1 MNKKAIRDQ
10 FPSSSEI
17 FSSVLQGPERANVVS
32 SVSELSSNLPL
43 PLSSIYVGYSS
54 SLTDHGKK
62 EGWSG
67 LGDKEP
73 WTQLTSP
80 ACYHTATS
88 VRWVQY
94 TFKQSP
100 RQQPWLQFS
109 LSLSLHLNGYFPGG
123 PGLADDRTS
132 PFWILL
138 DLRVMEVVERRP
150 KLQSNRHHQQT
161 NTQLFTG
168 RMPFLS
174 PNQQCQ
180 STEGKIDI
188 DNTTTTSGFCLTRL
202 FFQTSVH
209 VHQMPPREPF
219 GWGLIHSTTSMKAL
233 KDIQANITGLA
244 FYPG

>member
-1 MNKKAIRDQ
+1 M
-10 FPSSSEI
+10 
-17 FSSVLQGPERANVVS
+17 
-32 SVSELSSNLPL
+32 LPH
-43 PLSSIYVGYSS
+43 SHKCTMSTIYIQ
-54 SLTDHGKK
+54 TI
-62 EGWSG
+62 
-67 LGDKEP
+67 
-73 WTQLTSP
+73 TT
-80 ACYHTATS
+80 TAT
-88 VRWVQY
+88 V
-94 TFKQSP
+94 TP
-100 RQQPWLQFS
+100 ILS

-188 DNTTTTSGFCLTRL
+188 DNTPTTSGFCLTRL

-219 GWGLIHSTTSMKAL
+219 GWGWIHSTTSMTAL